1 MVYTCVNTAI
11 EYDQMPLSG
20 LPCRERARAAAA
32 RGRAGTKSGVCSSR
46 LVMAWL
52 SLVLVQIRFF
62 FISGSAAK
70 AVGRDLILVPPVRL
84 AGILFSEG
92 EISLVGS

>member
-1 MVYTCVNTAI
+1 
-11 EYDQMPLSG
+11 MPVSG
-20 LPCRERARAAAA
+20 LPCRERARTAAA
-32 RGRAGTKSGVCSSR
+32 RGR

-52 SLVLVQIRFF
+52 SLVLVRIRFF

-70 AVGRDLILVPPVRL
+70 AVGRDLILVSPVRL